1 MLLLTSNENSHAG
14 PDGGEE
20 DQHKFVQEKLIQ
32 LIAETYSHASAYDNV
47 IIVAGFAGF
56 FALWGG
62 TAEDIE
68 RFPRLVT
75 VALMAAALLL
85 YVTWHMLQMLTR
97 QRFEHKRSE
106 AFTLV
111 EDSAAFNARVVELDR
126 RQGVAF
132 QKILRLWPF
141 IFVPSLCFGFS
152 AGGLL
157 GYSALAAAFGWPQL
171 TGRW

>member
-1 MLLLTSNENSHAG
+1 MLSSGESLPEPSK
-14 PDGGEE
+14 GEE
-20 DQHKFVQEKLIQ
+20 EEHQRFVREKLIQ
-32 LIAETYSHASAYDNV
+32 LLTETYSHASAYDNV

-62 TAEDIE
+62 TAEDIQ

-75 VALMAAALLL
+75 VVLMAAALLL

-106 AFTLV
+106 AFSLV
-111 EDSAAFNARVVELDR
+111 EDAAAFNARVVDIDR
-126 RQGVAF
+126 EQGVAF
-132 QKILRLWPF
+132 QKIYRLWPF
-141 IFVPSLCFGFS
+141 IFVPSLFFGFS

-157 GYSALAAAFGWPQL
+157 AFSALAAAFGWPQL